1 MKILKPLACTL
12 AVTTMTV
19 FGTLST
25 KATIGQTR
33 DTSTL
38 NISLT
43 ISTNN
48 FTETDT
54 SVKETIKSSKMVTK
68 DLLTLFETADFADTN
83 FPTGSKI
90 VAGWE
95 WHGDVLV
102 VDKTGTN
109 VLFDASTNSPGYCQ
123 INFRTQIGSENF
135 SQSKNAT
142 SYEQMDIGSFNLFDE
157 NLFSINLP
165 ASGPSA
171 FSVTQNYKGD
181 TFSSYSH
188 TEKMNFYGAG
198 GLFNGFGPA
207 YISGTV
213 SGLGSGKG
221 STVISSTPF

>member
-12 AVTTMTV
+12 AVTTLTL

-33 DTSTL
+33 DISTL

-68 DLLTLFETADFADTN
+68 DLLNLFQSADFANAT
-83 FPTGSKI
+83 FPSGSKI
-90 VAGWE
+90 VAGWD

-109 VLFDASTNSPGYCQ
+109 IIFDASTNSPGYCQ
-123 INFRTQIGSENF
+123 INFRTQVGSENF
-135 SQSKNAT
+135 SQTRNAT
-142 SYEQMDIGSFNLFDE
+142 SYEQMDIGSFYLHDE
-157 NLFSINLP
+157 NLFSIDLP
-165 ASGPSA
+165 ASGPST

-188 TEKMNFYGAG
+188 TEKLNFYGAG
-198 GLFNGFGPA
+198 GLFDGFGPA

-213 SGLGSGKG
+213 SGSGSGKG
-221 STVISSTPF
+221 STVISSTP